1 LRGLLV
7 SLLLLVVFA
16 RLGCDDE
23 SLLGVRDDLELRL
36 LDTVAVDRRDQ
47 GACIVLGV
55 RRLGVIDFSFN
66 V

>member
-7 SLLLLVVFA
+7 SLLLVVLA
-16 RLGCDDE
+16 GLGCDDE

-36 LDTVAVDRRDQ
+36 LDAVAVDRGDQ

>member
-7 SLLLLVVFA
+7 RLLLVVFA
-16 RLGCDDE
+16 GLGCDDE

-36 LDTVAVDRRDQ
+36 LDTVAVDRGDQ